1 MPVMGQSKII
11 ELSQST
17 DIKRDLIGLVG
28 DISEV
33 KVCGLNL
40 FVGLYIR
47 PEKTAGGIIRPHDN
61 IKEDAYQG
69 NVGLILAM
77 GDDFSDEDKERSLHH
92 WVMFGY
98 NDGLRLRY
106 NGVDCKVLPIDRI
119 RAFDIDPTK
128 VL

>member
-1 MPVMGQSKII
+1 MAVIGQSKII
-11 ELSQST
+11 ELSQAA
-17 DIKRDLIGLVG
+17 DPKKALIAAVG
-28 DISEV
+28 DISDV
-33 KVCGLNL
+33 RICGANV
-40 FVGLYIR
+40 FIGIYIR

-69 NVGLILAM
+69 NVGLILKL
-77 GDDFSDEDKERSLHH
+77 GDEFSDEDQERSLHH

-106 NGVDCKVLPIDRI
+106 NGVDCKVLPIDRV